1 MTIDIA
7 APTRVLLVEDAESFV
22 DALVVGLERE
32 GFVITVA
39 RDGVEALERFDPD
52 LIDLVLL
59 DVMLPRM
66 SGIDVCR
73 TIRARSDVPIIMV
86 TAKSTEL
93 DTVVGLEVGADDY
106 VAKPYR
112 LRELVSRM
120 RAVMRRGTKQSSSS
134 VLLAMSPSP
143 IGNEAGETPISPVV
157 PPSSVTPVANG
168 SERQR
173 PAVDRQPLRRVPEE
187 ILEVGDVQLDVSRHE
202 CVVRTHEVKLPLK
215 EFELLEIL
223 LANAG
228 RVVTRDNLID
238 RVWGLDYVGD
248 TKTLDVHIKR
258 LRSRIEADP
267 ARPVLITTIR
277 GVGYRFEAPRR

>member
-1 MTIDIA
+1 MTTDLA
-7 APTRVLLVEDAESFV
+7 SPTRVLLVEDAESFV
-22 DALVVGLERE
+22 DALVVGLQRE
-32 GFVITVA
+32 GFDITVA
-39 RDGVEALERFDPD
+39 RDGIEALERFDPATT
-52 LIDLVLL
+52 DLVLL

-73 TIRARSDVPIIMV
+73 AIRAVSDVPIIMV

-120 RAVMRRGTKQSSSS
+120 RAV
-134 VLLAMSPSP
+134 
-143 IGNEAGETPISPVV
+143 
-157 PPSSVTPVANG
+157 
-168 SERQR
+168 
-173 PAVDRQPLRRVPEE
+173 LRRVPRVAIPSQLNGGVLPPARDPGSLPE
-187 ILEVGDVQLDVSRHE
+187 IPASGAAAVTSPVTEPAPEATDRRVVPPFPLEVLEVGPVRLDSARHE
-202 CVVRTHEVKLPLK
+202 CIVRGEEVKLPLK

-228 RVVTRDNLID
+228 RVVTRDSLID
-238 RVWGLDYVGD
+238 RVWSLDYVGD

-267 ARPVLITTIR
+267 SKPVLITTIR
-277 GVGYRFEAPRR
+277 GVGYRFEAPRH